1 MRRLIVNADDFG
13 LTSGV
18 NRGIIEAHT
27 HGIVTSSTL
36 MACGAKFQEAVDMAS
51 RVPQL
56 SVGCHVLLVDASPV
70 LELQQ
75 VSSLAFVSNSSPNSG
90 RNSGPGFDTGFGHGF
105 DSNSGTPKFRDSL
118 ATFACLAVARR
129 LDEDEIEA
137 EITAQIRKLQAA
149 GIQVSHLDSHKHTHM
164 FPVVFRP
171 MLRAA
176 KKCGIRAV
184 RNPFEPLFL
193 AGARNWKR
201 RIQLGILR
209 SFQESFRE
217 ALGAAGMMTPNGCV
231 GILAT
236 GGLTLQTFRQ
246 LIENLT
252 EGTWEFVTH
261 PGYND
266 AELNNIKTRLRHS
279 RETELGLLT
288 STDAKDLLKREQVEL
303 ISYSD
308 FGLSVQ
314 RSPEVP

>member
-1 MRRLIVNADDFG
+1 M
-13 LTSGV
+13 S
-18 NRGIIEAHT
+18 
-27 HGIVTSSTL
+27 
-36 MACGAKFQEAVDMAS
+36 
-51 RVPQL
+51 
-56 SVGCHVLLVDASPV
+56 
-70 LELQQ
+70 
-75 VSSLAFVSNSSPNSG
+75 
-90 RNSGPGFDTGFGHGF
+90 
-105 DSNSGTPKFRDSL
+105 
-118 ATFACLAVARR
+118 FACLALARR

-149 GIQVSHLDSHKHTHM
+149 GLQVSHLDSHKHTHM

-184 RNPFEPLFL
+184 RNPFEPLFF
-193 AGARNWKR
+193 AGTRNWKR

-217 ALGAAGMMTPNGCV
+217 ALGGAGMMTPDGCV

-236 GGLTLQTFRQ
+236 GGLNLQTFRQ
-246 LIENLT
+246 LIENLP

-279 RETELGLLT
+279 RENELEILT
-288 STDAKDLLKREQVEL
+288 STAVKELLKREQIEL

-308 FGLSVQ
+308 FALSFPH
-314 RSPEVP
+314 SPEVP

>member
-27 HGIVTSSTL
+27 HGVVTSTTL
-36 MACGAKFQEAVDMAS
+36 MACGAKFQEAVDLAL
-51 RVPQL
+51 RTPQL

-70 LELQQ
+70 LDLRQI
-75 VSSLAFVSNSSPNSG
+75 SSLVTA
-90 RNSGPGFDTGFGHGF
+90 
-105 DSNSGTPKFRDSL
+105 NSGTPKFRDSL
-118 ATFACLAVARR
+118 VRFACLAAARR
-129 LDEDEIEA
+129 LNEDEIEA
-137 EITAQIRKLQAA
+137 EITAQIQKLQAA

-176 KKCGIRAV
+176 KKCGIQAV

-193 AGARNWKR
+193 AGTRNWKR
-201 RIQLGILR
+201 SMQLGILR

-217 ALGAAGMMTPNGCV
+217 ALGEAGMQAPNGCV
-231 GILAT
+231 GIVAT
-236 GGLTLQTFRQ
+236 GGLTLQAFRQ
-246 LIENLT
+246 LVENLP

-266 AELNNIKTRLRHS
+266 VELNSIKTRLRHS
-279 RETELGLLT
+279 REQELAILT
-288 STDAKDLLKREQVEL
+288 SAEVKEVLQRQQIEL
-303 ISYSD
+303 ISYRD
-308 FGLSVQ
+308 FALPHQ
-314 RSPEVP
+314 TSPEVHPPSSCGSD

>member
-1 MRRLIVNADDFG
+1 VRRLIVNADDFG

-75 VSSLAFVSNSSPNSG
+75 VSSLAFPNSG
-90 RNSGPGFDTGFGHGF
+90 TA
-105 DSNSGTPKFRDSL
+105 KFRDSL
-118 ATFACLAVARR
+118 VSFACLAVARR

-184 RNPFEPLFL
+184 RNPFEPLFF
-193 AGARNWKR
+193 AGTRNWKR

-209 SFQESFRE
+209 SFRTSFRN
-217 ALGAAGMMTPNGCV
+217 ALKEAGMMTPNGCV
-231 GILAT
+231 GVLAT

-246 LIENLT
+246 LIESLP

-279 RETELGLLT
+279 RENELEILT
-288 STDAKDLLKREQVEL
+288 STEVKELLKREQIEL

-308 FGLSVQ
+308 FALSLP